1 MSVSI
6 IIMVC
11 SVFVASIS
19 QILLKISANKNH
31 LSLFKEYFNLYVIL
45 GYILLFISTI
55 LTIVAFGGMDYKN
68 GPLIESLGYL
78 FVMILSYFILNEQI
92 TKKKIIGNVLI
103 LIGIFIYYI

>member
-19 QILLKISANKNH
+19 QILLKTSANKNH

-55 LTIVAFGGMDYKN
+55 LTIVAFSGM
-68 GPLIESLGYL
+68 
-78 FVMILSYFILNEQI
+78 
-92 TKKKIIGNVLI
+92 
-103 LIGIFIYYI
+103 